1 MPPSFAVNTFSY
13 IWQLGIEAC
22 VEHLAERGHVAF
34 EALVVS
40 PHLWPSEFDG
50 RARASLR
57 GTLERTRSRI
67 VSVNA
72 GGVDNNLA
80 SPAADVRD
88 ASRRY
93 LCSVV
98 DLAADIGADF
108 VVMSPGTPRTL
119 LPAPRQRMLDWFC
132 GEMEALV
139 RHAESRGVVL
149 LVENIPFSIL
159 PRAGDVMAAIARFPH
174 ERVGVVYD
182 VANAVYVHEDPVAGL
197 REFAPRL
204 RLVHLSD
211 TGLAKWEH
219 APVGRGVVPFG
230 PIAAALGSLAFDGPV
245 VAEIV
250 SSNPDVEI
258 AESIDALRRLA
269 W

>member
-1 MPPSFAVNTFSY
+1 MTPSFAVNTFSY

-22 VEHLAERGHVAF
+22 VEHLVRHGYTQF
-34 EALVVS
+34 EALLVS
-40 PHLWPSEFDG
+40 PHIWPSEFDAAARTSLH
-50 RARASLR
+50 RA
-57 GTLERTRSRI
+57 LERTHSRM

-80 SPAADVRD
+80 SSAADVRG
-88 ASRRY
+88 ASLRY
-93 LCSVV
+93 LCSVA
-98 DLAADIGADF
+98 DLAADIGAQF

-119 LPAPRQRMLDWFC
+119 LPAPRQRMLDWYLA
-132 GEMEALV
+132 EMEALV
-139 RHAESRGVVL
+139 RYAERRDVVL

-159 PRAGDVMAAIARFPH
+159 PLAADVMGGIRRFPS
-174 ERVGVVYD
+174 ERVGIVYD
-182 VANAVYVHEDPVAGL
+182 VANGVYVREDPVAAL
-197 REFAPRL
+197 REVAPRL

-219 APVGRGVVPFG
+219 APVGRGIVPFAD
-230 PIAAALGSLAFDGPV
+230 IADALREIAFDGPI

-250 SSNPDVEI
+250 STSPDVEI
-258 AESIDALRRLA
+258 PESINALGRLR